1 MKEICWKVYE
11 DLSTMLS
18 TCSENLII
26 SNKEFKILNTQ
37 KEDWGNNR
45 KRHKIKCKILNNY
58 IVQSFRH
65 VWLFATPWT
74 APRQASLSI
83 TNSWNILRLMCTES
97 VMPSNHL
104 ILYLPFSCLQS
115 FPASGSFPMIWFF
128 ESGGQSTGVS
138 TSASVLPM
146 NIQDWFPLGWR
157 GWISLQCKGLSRVF
171 SSTTVQKHQFFG
183 AQLSL

>member
-1 MKEICWKVYE
+1 MLPLKEICWKVYE

-104 ILYLPFSCLQS
+104 ILCHLLLLLPSIFPSFRVFSTESVLHIRWPKYFS
-115 FPASGSFPMIWFF
+115 FN
-128 ESGGQSTGVS
+128 TS
-138 TSASVLPM
+138 TSASVLLK
-146 NIQDWFPLGWR
+146 NI
-157 GWISLQCKGLSRVF
+157 
-171 SSTTVQKHQFFG
+171 
-183 AQLSL
+183 